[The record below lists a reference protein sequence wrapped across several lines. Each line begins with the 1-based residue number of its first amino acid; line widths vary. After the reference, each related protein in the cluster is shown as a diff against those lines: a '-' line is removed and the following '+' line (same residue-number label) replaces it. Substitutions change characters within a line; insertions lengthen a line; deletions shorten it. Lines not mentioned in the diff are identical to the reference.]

1 VHMVSISLHIASQLS
16 GFDVVRGEYSGIYT
30 RTIAL
35 KFQIAGIVTDNARNS
50 WWHLYTLA

>member
-1 VHMVSISLHIASQLS
+1 MVSISLHIASQLS
-16 GFDVVRGEYSGIYT
+16 GFDAVQGEYSGIYT